1 MVVVCVGG
9 DMATH
14 HCSSLIVK
22 KTLVKERKKKMNPYP
37 GDASRAPQFII
48 PSSPRFLAPCRPV
61 VVV

>member
-9 DMATH
+9 DMATC

-22 KTLVKERKKKMNPYP
+22 KNISKRKEKEKNPYP
-37 GDASRAPQFII
+37 GDASRAPQFVI
-48 PSSPRFLAPCRPV
+48 PSSPHFLAPCHPV